1 LLQHRKGTLNATP
14 RGLPRLNDYN
24 ISNIESHTL
33 LGDLPVSVTVEV
45 KDGGRHYLKKLR
57 RDFVT

>member
-1 LLQHRKGTLNATP
+1 M
-14 RGLPRLNDYN
+14 
-24 ISNIESHTL
+24 
-33 LGDLPVSVTVEV
+33 LGVLPVSVTVEV